1 MVNMF
6 NPFKKIKDVTYSAF
20 SRLDSIAETPLRLIP
35 GYRRKQD
42 EILKSYLNQCLNG
55 DDPGT
60 FDTFKTSFQS
70 NTTKSTYM
78 LTDTIGGY
86 LSLVT
91 LNPLFYLAGNAI
103 SGVNQYLRS
112 GRLGKIVDSMP
123 DYEKDRMKYMLD
135 LGDMVG
141 VKDKLHEHY
150 W

>member
-6 NPFKKIKDVTYSAF
+6 NPFKKIKDITYSAF
-20 SRLDSIAETPLRLIP
+20 SRLDSIAEIPLRLFP

-42 EILKSYLNQCLNG
+42 EILESYLNQLLDG
-55 DDPGT
+55 EDPGT
-60 FDTFKTSFQS
+60 FDTFKASFQS
-70 NTTKSTYM
+70 NSIKSTYM

-86 LSLVT
+86 LSLAT
-91 LNPLFYLAGNAI
+91 LNPLYYLAGNVI
-103 SGVNQYLRS
+103 TGVNQYIRS
-112 GRLGKIVDSMP
+112 GKLDKIVESMP
-123 DYEKDRMKYMLD
+123 DYEKDQMRGMLD